1 MENEQQAMIELSIRD
16 LSQEF
21 GITTRTIR
29 HYEEI
34 GLLTPLRSG
43 QARIY
48 SAADRT
54 KLKLIL
60 RGKRLGFSLEES
72 RKIIE
77 MYDPS
82 QGNAAQL
89 KKLISGIQHQRKKL
103 NEQKND
109 INRMIR
115 DLRDA
120 ETACHAALE
129 KPQTEVAQTQ
139 GG

>member
-1 MENEQQAMIELSIRD
+1 MENKQNAIIEFSISD

-34 GLLTPLRSG
+34 GLLTPHRRG

-48 SAADRT
+48 SSADRT

-72 RKIIE
+72 REIIE

-82 QGNAAQL
+82 QGNAGQL
-89 KKLISGIQHQRKKL
+89 KKLISSIHHQRKKL
-103 NEQKND
+103 KQQKDD
-109 INRMIR
+109 INKMML
-115 DLRDA
+115 DLNDA
-120 ETACHAALE
+120 EAACHAALE
-129 KPQTEVAQTQ
+129 STQTKAAQT
-139 GG
+139 